1 MKVDWLFKNV
11 TVIDG
16 SGGPQYRA
24 DVAVK
29 GDRIMAIAP
38 ALDVAAEQV
47 IDGQGRV
54 LAPGFIDVHTH
65 DDINVI
71 RMPEYLPKLSQG
83 VTTVIVGNCGISA
96 ATATMRGEVPDPM
109 NLLGEQQHFIYPTV
123 EAYAHAVEAARPSL
137 NVGTLIGHT
146 ALRNNHM
153 DDLFR
158 PANETEIAGMRVQLR
173 DALRQGALGLST
185 GLAYASAFQS
195 TTEEVMALA
204 EELAAGKGVY
214 TTHLRSEFE
223 PILEALD
230 EAFRIGRHGNVPV
243 VVSHHK
249 CAGAKNWG
257 RTKETLAFFDEMR
270 QQQDIAC
277 DCYPYSASSST
288 LDMKQVTDEFD
299 IVITWSEA
307 QPEQAGKTLQQIADE
322 WQVSLHDAA
331 ARLMPA
337 GAIYHNMD
345 EQDVRR
351 VMRYPVTMI
360 GSDGLPND
368 PMPHPRL
375 WGAFPR
381 VLGHY
386 SRDEQLFPLTTA
398 VHKMTGLSAVIGMAA
413 WTMNPTLENSN
424 YAFLFA
430 TSFLPAI
437 LGLVVLI
444 AGLSATM
451 SSASSDAIAAVAIM
465 MRDVY
470 TLVTGK
476 MPPAHK
482 AITLSRWMLA
492 FVIGLAMIFALTS
505 NDIISYI
512 TKMISMLMSGLFVCS
527 ILGRFWLR
535 FNWQGALTALLSG
548 MLVSIVVLVKADWL
562 AYWGNPCIPSV
573 VGSFVS
579 AIFVT
584 VMTPASKISRQ
595 QALEMITQEREG
607 EAIPAKTVVQ
617 VSGET
622 Q

>member
-1 MKVDWLFKNV
+1 
-11 TVIDG
+11 
-16 SGGPQYRA
+16 
-24 DVAVK
+24 
-29 GDRIMAIAP
+29 
-38 ALDVAAEQV
+38 
-47 IDGQGRV
+47 
-54 LAPGFIDVHTH
+54 
-65 DDINVI
+65 
-71 RMPEYLPKLSQG
+71 
-83 VTTVIVGNCGISA
+83 
-96 ATATMRGEVPDPM
+96 
-109 NLLGEQQHFIYPTV
+109 
-123 EAYAHAVEAARPSL
+123 
-137 NVGTLIGHT
+137 
-146 ALRNNHM
+146 
-153 DDLFR
+153 
-158 PANETEIAGMRVQLR
+158 MRVQLR

-249 CAGAKNWG
+249 CAGAKTGGVPKRRWP
-257 RTKETLAFFDEMR
+257 FSMR
-270 QQQDIAC
+270 CASSRISPATVI
-277 DCYPYSASSST
+277 PYSASSST

-398 VHKMTGLSAVIGMAA
+398 VHKMTGLSAARFQLA
-413 WTMNPTLENSN
+413 DR
-424 YAFLFA
+424 
-430 TSFLPAI
+430 
-437 LGLVVLI
+437 GLVKIGYFADLVLFDPQ
-444 AGLSATM
+444 T
-451 SSASSDAIAAVAIM
+451 V
-465 MRDVY
+465 RDVASFSDPKRPADGIEAVMVNGVMSY
-470 TLVTGK
+470 GSDKKITGR
-476 MPPAHK
+476 A
-482 AITLSRWMLA
+482 
-492 FVIGLAMIFALTS
+492 
-505 NDIISYI
+505 
-512 TKMISMLMSGLFVCS
+512 
-527 ILGRFWLR
+527 GRFLR
-535 FNWQGALTALLSG
+535 RR
-548 MLVSIVVLVKADWL
+548 MD
-562 AYWGNPCIPSV
+562 
-573 VGSFVS
+573 
-579 AIFVT
+579 
-584 VMTPASKISRQ
+584 
-595 QALEMITQEREG
+595 
-607 EAIPAKTVVQ
+607 
-617 VSGET
+617 
-622 Q
+622 